1 MQVEQVPPGGG
12 QTGAGRGLLGGIL
25 ARAVQIAF
33 VVVLQGVVVFGAAG
47 TLDWSW
53 AWVLLAIYV
62 LTIAINATFLMRTS
76 PEVVA
81 ERGRP
86 AEFKRWDAV
95 VSGGWALCQYLGI
108 PLVAGLDLRWGWT
121 GNVDA
126 VAHVA
131 GAVVLIAGFALFSW
145 SMITNAYFSTAAR
158 IQGDRGQTVCRTG
171 PYRFVRH
178 PGYVGAILQS
188 IGVGVLLGSAWSL
201 LPALGAIVFITARTA
216 LEDRMLHAELAGY
229 DDYAR
234 DVRFRLIP
242 GVW

>member
-1 MQVEQVPPGGG
+1 MQVEHGPSTG
-12 QTGAGRGLLGGIL
+12 QTGGGGLLSGIL
-25 ARAVQIAF
+25 ARAAQIAF
-33 VVVLQGVVVFGAAG
+33 VVVLQGVVLFGAAG

-53 AWVLLAIYV
+53 AWALLAIYV
-62 LTIAINATFLMRTS
+62 VTIAINATFLMRTS

-86 AEFKRWDAV
+86 AEFKRWDAI
-95 VSGGWALCQYLGI
+95 VSGGWALSQYIAI
-108 PLVAGLDLRWGWT
+108 PLVAGLDIRWAWT
-121 GNVDA
+121 GGMD
-126 VAHVA
+126 VAWHA
-131 GAVVLIAGFALFSW
+131 LGAVVLVAGFALFSW
-145 SMITNAYFSTAAR
+145 AMITNAYFSTAAR
-158 IQGDRGQTVCRTG
+158 IQGERGQTVCRSG

-188 IGVGVLLGSAWSL
+188 IGAGVLLGSAWSL
-201 LPALGAIVFITARTA
+201 LPAIAATAFITARTA

-234 DVRFRLIP
+234 DVRFRLVP